1 MNNVTRYAPWFV
13 AGFGVLYF
21 TVAALP
27 KRDPADAM
35 HLHEFSRLPVVDRG
49 RVKPLDTMARVTLMT
64 ISGRQTYH
72 DESGRSHSAI
82 KWLLEV
88 MTSSR
93 LFGPKASKAEE
104 LKVFRIENDQ
114 VLSMLGLK
122 ERPGSFRY
130 ALKEFGD
137 KREEI
142 MDLAER
148 IDKKEP
154 RKRDLFD
161 TKLLQ
166 LAQQLQMFLNIQ
178 NWMAP
183 YAVPPERKG
192 EDWKRLAEV
201 VHEARTLGHNN
212 EAGRDF
218 IEILFTYADRDV
230 SKFNSAL
237 DKYRAQLDKQMPE
250 EYARTGFETFFNGF
264 APFYACAVVYVFV
277 LVLACVG
284 WLTLPQTMHW
294 SAFWLAV
301 VALLVHT
308 WALLA
313 RMYLTGRPL
322 VFVTNLYSVAIFV
335 GWMSVILCLVLER
348 IYRNGIGNALAG
360 AMGAM
365 SLVVAHYLGSDG
377 DTMEMLQAVLDTNFW
392 LATHV
397 TTVTIGYAA
406 TMVAGFLGI
415 TYIVW
420 GLFTPHMRPQN
431 AKTLTQMIYGI
442 VCFAMLFSFVGTVLG
457 GIWADQSWGRFW
469 GWDPKENGA
478 LMIVLWN
485 ALILHARWAGMIK
498 QRGLAVLAV
507 VGNMIT
513 GWSMLGT
520 NQLGVGLHAY
530 GFNNALALGLTV
542 FWCTQIVCLGLGL
555 VPLRHWRSFAPIQPV
570 PVPVGPNP
578 PQDKVARREHREAKP
593 TAITTK

>member
-1 MNNVTRYAPWFV
+1 MNNVTRYVPWFV

-21 TVAALP
+21 TIAALP
-27 KRDPADAM
+27 KRDSADAL
-35 HLHEFSRLPVVDRG
+35 HLHEFGRLPVVDRG
-49 RVKPLDTMARVTLMT
+49 RVKPLDTMARVTLMS
-64 ISGRQTYH
+64 ISSRQTYQ
-72 DESGRSHSAI
+72 DESGRSQPAI

-88 MTSSR
+88 MTSNP
-93 LFGPKASKAEE
+93 LFGQRASKAEE
-104 LKVFRIENDQ
+104 FKVFRIENDQ
-114 VLSMLGLK
+114 VLSMLGLR
-122 ERPGSFRY
+122 ERPGSYRY
-130 ALKEFGD
+130 ALKEFGH

-142 MDLAER
+142 MELAER
-148 IDKKEP
+148 IVDKEA

-166 LAQQLQMFLNIQ
+166 LAEQLQMFLNIQ
-178 NWMAP
+178 NWMSP
-183 YAVPPERKG
+183 YAVPPEAKG
-192 EDWKRLAEV
+192 QDWKRLAEV
-201 VHEARTLGHNN
+201 VFEARKHGHNN
-212 EAGRDF
+212 VAGRDF
-218 IEILFTYADRDV
+218 IEMLVMYADGDV
-230 SKFNSAL
+230 AKFNSAL
-237 DKYRAQLDKQMPE
+237 EKYRAQLDSQTPE
-250 EYARTGFETFFNGF
+250 EYAKTGFETFFNGF
-264 APFYACAVVYVFV
+264 APFYNCIILYV
-277 LVLACVG
+277 LVAVMAFVG
-284 WLTLPQTMHW
+284 WLTMPQTLQR

-308 WALLA
+308 WALVA

-322 VFVTNLYSVAIFV
+322 VFVTNLYSVAVFV

-360 AMGAM
+360 AMGAI
-365 SLVVAHYLGSDG
+365 SLVVAHFLGSDG

-406 TMVAGFLGI
+406 TFVAGCLGI
-415 TYIVW
+415 AYIVW
-420 GLFTPHMRPQN
+420 GLFTPHMKAN
-431 AKTLTQMIYGI
+431 HAKTLSQMIYGI

-457 GIWADQSWGRFW
+457 GIWSDQSWGRFW

-498 QRGLAVLAV
+498 QRGMAVLAV
-507 VGNMIT
+507 AGSMVM

-530 GFNNALALGLTV
+530 GFNNELAFWLTV
-542 FWCTQIVCLGLGL
+542 FWGFHIVCLCLGL
-555 VPLRHWRSFAPIQPV
+555 VPLRHWGSFAPARPAPV
-570 PVPVGPNP
+570 PVTPELSLDRVLNR
-578 PQDKVARREHREAKP
+578 DRHEAKP

>member
-27 KRDPADAM
+27 KSDPPNEM
-35 HLHEFSRLPVVDRG
+35 HLHEFGRLPVVDRG

-64 ISGRQTYH
+64 ISGRQTYK
-72 DESGRSHSAI
+72 DNDGLTQPAI
-82 KWLLEV
+82 KWLLET
-88 MTSSR
+88 MTAR
-93 LFGPKASKAEE
+93 GDD
-104 LKVFRIENDQ
+104 LKVFRVENDQ
-114 VLSMLGLK
+114 VLNMLGLS

-130 ALKEFGD
+130 AYSEFKD
-137 KREEI
+137 KRKLI
-142 MDLAER
+142 LDMADR
-148 IDKKEP
+148 IEDKEA

-161 TKLLQ
+161 TKLTQ
-166 LAQQLQMFLNIQ
+166 LAQHLQLYLAIKGGGS
-178 NWMAP
+178 P
-183 YAVPPERKG
+183 YAVPPETAG
-192 EDWKRLAEV
+192 ADWKQLAQV
-201 VHEARTLGHNN
+201 AHEMRGPDHQASPAG
-212 EAGRDF
+212 EAF
-218 IEILFTYADRDV
+218 IDMLQAYVKQDV
-230 SKFNSAL
+230 AEFNRAVG
-237 DKYRAQLDKQMPE
+237 KYRAQLNKLVPKD
-250 EYARTGFETFFNGF
+250 YARTGFETFFNGF
-264 APFYACAVVYVFV
+264 APFYACTLVYILVFV
-277 LVLACVG
+277 LACTG
-284 WLTLPQTMHW
+284 WLAAPRTLQW
-294 SAFWLAV
+294 SAFALAA

-313 RMYLTGRPL
+313 RMYMTGRPL
-322 VFVTNLYSVAIFV
+322 VFVTNLYSVAVFV
-335 GWMSVILCLVLER
+335 GWMSVILCLVLEG
-348 IYRNGIGNALAG
+348 IYRNGIGSALAG
-360 AMGAM
+360 GMGAIT
-365 SLVVAHYLGSDG
+365 LLIAHYLGSDG

-406 TMVAGFLGI
+406 TLVAGCLGI
-415 TYIVW
+415 VYIVW
-420 GLFTPHMRPQN
+420 GLFTPHMRPQY
-431 AKTLTQMIYGI
+431 AKTLSQMIYGI

-498 QRGLAVLAV
+498 QRGLATLAI

-530 GFNNALALGLTV
+530 GFNNALALGLTI
-542 FWCTQIVCLGLGL
+542 FWGTQFVCLFLGM

-570 PVPVGPNP
+570 AIPVGPNP
-578 PQDKVARREHREAKP
+578 PQDKIINTDRR
-593 TAITTK
+593 